1 MVNDAD
7 WEREK
12 RPADWERENRPFAR
26 QRGSGAPGPGDVDID
41 RPDPTAEQ
49 FAELTR
55 ALLSAETVGGVLEQI
70 LTVTKR
76 VIPGADLVSVT
87 LRDPNGR
94 FYTPLETDPVATR
107 IDQLQYET
115 GEGPC
120 VDAARPDGPAM
131 AFSGDVAC
139 DPRWPRFGPAA
150 AALGVRAVLG
160 TALVPDARPPR
171 QSGALNIFSRRVNG
185 LDQADATTALLLA
198 THASLALAHT
208 HAVTMSELK
217 IVNLHKAVDS
227 RDIIGQAKGILMARR
242 GISADEAFDL
252 LRRTSQDLNTK
263 LVEVARTLTA
273 RHNEL
278 DIGPPGK

>member
-12 RPADWERENRPFAR
+12 REFIR
-26 QRGSGAPGPGDVDID
+26 QSGSEAPCLEHTDVGW
-41 RPDPTAEQ
+41 PSPLAEQ
-49 FAELTR
+49 FAELTQ
-55 ALLSAETVGGVLEQI
+55 ALLAAETVGGVLEQI
-70 LTVTKR
+70 LAVTKR
-76 VIPGADLVSVT
+76 VIPGADLVSIT

-94 FYTPLETDPVATR
+94 FYTPLETDPVASR

-131 AFSGDVAC
+131 AFSGDVAHE
-139 DPRWPRFGPAA
+139 PRWPRFGPAA
-150 AALGVRAVLG
+150 AALGIRGVLG

-171 QSGALNIFSRRVNG
+171 LSGALNIFSRRVNG
-185 LDQADATTALLLA
+185 LDHADITTALLLA

-227 RDIIGQAKGILMARR
+227 RDVIGQAKGILMARR

-273 RHNEL
+273 RHSEL
-278 DIGPPGK
+278 DLGPARQ